1 MSLDITTPF
10 DVANGTD
17 YETASGV
24 IDSTEWDTL
33 DLNITLNMTDNYG
46 QYFMYLPAGVDFEPV
61 NLRVRFQPGDGTLYI
76 RWDIQTSVWGGFTT
90 ILSTT
95 ASYTLDDD
103 VDIQITR
110 NSSGVIA
117 TYVDGT
123 LADSFTESSTISV
136 GPGIVGI
143 NNTAT
148 NDLTVQSLSINVAAA
163 NAFAA
168 TLANATASASGAL
181 EFTGTLAGTLS
192 DTTLSAAGSLAF
204 TGSLSQTLD
213 DTTQSAAGLLSFIG
227 TMSTALDDVTLV
239 ASGTSISAGAEGT
252 LTATLD
258 DTLLAAQGAIDP
270 IGLLGV
276 TLDSVTLNA
285 VGLQQITGTFTDL
298 LSNASLAAV
307 GGTGSADEGL
317 CMRIIHDR
325 EYNSFSE
332 SFSQRD
338 NESIIYQINFTRLM
352 VDRGSSISSVTWSSN
367 GATITN
373 PSLASNITQATLR
386 SSSRHNTIK
395 VVATQADGVNRIKTI
410 DLRTIDS
417 DSSGGYK

>member
-24 IDSTEWDTL
+24 INSTEWDTL

-103 VDIQITR
+103 VEIQITR

-123 LADSFTESSTISV
+123 LADSFTESSTITV

-148 NDLTVQSLSINVAAA
+148 NDLTVQSLSINAVSATNDFASTLAPATLVAAG
-163 NAFAA
+163 N
-168 TLANATASASGAL
+168 TTN
-181 EFTGTLAGTLS
+181 TGTVASTLGPA
-192 DTTLSAAGSLAF
+192 TLSAAGNTANS
-204 TGSLSQTLD
+204 GNV
-213 DTTQSAAGLLSFIG
+213 
-227 TMSTALDDVTLV
+227 STALGPATLAATGNSANYGNLAVTLAPVTLAAIGDVVNTGTLAVTLAPATLV
-239 ASGTSISAGAEGT
+239 ATGNMKGLGTFSTVLAP
-252 LTATLD
+252 ATL
-258 DTLLAAQGAIDP
+258 AAANGAYS
-270 IGLLGV
+270 G
-276 TLDSVTLNA
+276 NY
-285 VGLQQITGTFTDL
+285 TDL
-298 LSNASLAAV
+298 IV
-307 GGTGSADEGL
+307 GEMT
-317 CMRIIHDR
+317 
-325 EYNSFSE
+325 Y
-332 SFSQRD
+332 
-338 NESIIYQINFTRLM
+338 SIQTDIVR
-352 VDRGSSISSVTWSSN
+352 
-367 GATITN
+367 
-373 PSLASNITQATLR
+373 
-386 SSSRHNTIK
+386 
-395 VVATQADGVNRIKTI
+395 
-410 DLRTIDS
+410 
-417 DSSGGYK
+417 

>member
-103 VDIQITR
+103 VEIQITR

-123 LADSFTESSTISV
+123 LADSFTESSTITV

-148 NDLTVQSLSINVAAA
+148 NDLTVQSLSINAVSATNDFASTLAPATLVAAGNTTNTGTVA
-163 NAFAA
+163 STLGPA
-168 TLANATASASGAL
+168 TLVAAGEAAN
-181 EFTGTLAGTLS
+181 TGTLTTTLS
-192 DTTLSAAGSLAF
+192 PATLSAAGNTANSGNVL
-204 TGSLSQTLD
+204 
-213 DTTQSAAGLLSFIG
+213 
-227 TMSTALDDVTLV
+227 TALGPATLSATGNSANYGNLAVTLAPATLAALGDV
-239 ASGTSISAGAEGT
+239 VNTGT
-252 LTATLD
+252 LAVTLAPATLAG
-258 DTLLAAQGAIDP
+258 TGNMKGFGTFSTVLAPATLAASNSANNYGYDEHAILTNTVSRL
-270 IGLLGV
+270 I
-276 TLDSVTLNA
+276 
-285 VGLQQITGTFTDL
+285 IR
-298 LSNASLAAV
+298 
-307 GGTGSADEGL
+307 E
-317 CMRIIHDR
+317 MR
-325 EYNSFSE
+325 
-332 SFSQRD
+332 
-338 NESIIYQINFTRLM
+338 
-352 VDRGSSISSVTWSSN
+352 
-367 GATITN
+367 
-373 PSLASNITQATLR
+373 
-386 SSSRHNTIK
+386 
-395 VVATQADGVNRIKTI
+395 
-410 DLRTIDS
+410 
-417 DSSGGYK
+417 